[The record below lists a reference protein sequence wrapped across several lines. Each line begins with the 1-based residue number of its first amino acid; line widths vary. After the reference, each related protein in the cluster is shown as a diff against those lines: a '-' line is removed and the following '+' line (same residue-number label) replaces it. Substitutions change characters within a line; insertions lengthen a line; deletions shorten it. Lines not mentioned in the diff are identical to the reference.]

1 MTGRLAQADA
11 LKAHAGPPGRPDGQ
25 TPSLGVLGTPGPS
38 VTPDQPA
45 VQRRLDTRRG
55 VPVLAAGPGRWPPGP
70 GAHRQDRA
78 RRHRRIGHS
87 RRLLPGPRVF
97 DLVVAAVPLPLGIW
111 LTLTRP
117 ARPDDPGRGADGI
130 GRRRGMRGRDLRDRR
145 RRVPGPGPDRVRPQ
159 AVRGRPR
166 RPGYSMTPR
175 TTLPCL
181 PRAALRMNAAWAWA
195 SGKTESI
202 SGRRS
207 PVPASRASSSSC
219 SWLGSTTK

>member
-1 MTGRLAQADA
+1 VPGHLAQADA
-11 LKAHAGPPGRPDGQ
+11 LKAHAGPPGRPDALAGRA
-25 TPSLGVLGTPGPS
+25 GHAGP
-38 VTPDQPA
+38 VGHPDQPA
-45 VQRRLDTRRG
+45 VQRRLGTRRG

-78 RRHRRIGHS
+78 RRHRRIRACSTWWSPPS
-87 RRLLPGPRVF
+87 RCRWGT
-97 DLVVAAVPLPLGIW
+97 W

-117 ARPDDPGRGADGI
+117 ARQDDPGRGADGI

-166 RPGYSMTPR
+166 RPGYPMTPR

-195 SGKTESI
+195 SGNTESI
-202 SGRRS
+202 SGHRS
-207 PVPASRASSSSC
+207 PVPASRASSISC
-219 SWLGSTTK
+219 SRLGSTTK